1 MERVG
6 DAREHVD
13 ELVNDLAD
21 TSLIALLMA
30 FADKSAEA
38 TR

>member
-13 ELVNDLAD
+13 ELIHDLAD
-21 TSLIALLMA
+21 TSLIALQVA
-30 FADKSAEA
+30 FADESAE
-38 TR
+38 